1 MKSTYLL
8 LSLFALSVFV
18 IFSCKKI
25 LEPEKQPVM
34 TNPTSATEQ
43 RIRDFL
49 DGTNQMKGE
58 QTYTIEEAIWYCEAS
73 LNFTYAIYDST
84 FNFLSHE
91 TCRLS
96 IDLNE
101 NSTVNENELMDAY
114 EKLVDSL
121 ESHYDGILT
130 TPKHVMICDVKYDGV
145 TSGQL
150 DISMISVI
158 AFGTSPSPYGSFGP
172 TDYWWSGDEDGK
184 CNGYS
189 GIGDATTAL
198 ENKMNNTLVAP
209 AENVRIYYTD
219 IESVEYVNPE
229 DYPYEYGP
237 RGLRGYAFA
246 DDDPEAGVQCLPPG
260 ELNFYISNNGIPYII
275 DDNDTFEDLEFCEI
289 DVIWDYLNDPND
301 YYEEHFYTLMYG
313 ERHETNIS
321 ATDL

>member
-1 MKSTYLL
+1 MFVST
-8 LSLFALSVFV
+8 
-18 IFSCKKI
+18 
-25 LEPEKQPVM
+25 
-34 TNPTSATEQ
+34 
-43 RIRDFL
+43 
-49 DGTNQMKGE
+49 
-58 QTYTIEEAIWYCEAS
+58 
-73 LNFTYAIYDST
+73 IYDSL
-84 FNFLSHE
+84 FNFLSHK

-96 IDLNE
+96 LDLNE

-121 ESHYDGILT
+121 ETHYDDILT

-150 DISMISVI
+150 DISMVSVI
-158 AFGTSPSPYGSFGP
+158 AFGTSPIPYGSFGP

-184 CNGYS
+184 CSGYS

-198 ENKMNNTLVAP
+198 EHKLNDPLVAP

-219 IESVEYVNPE
+219 VETVENVDPE

-237 RGLRGYAFA
+237 RGLRGYAFF
-246 DDDPEAGVQCLPPG
+246 DEDPGAGVQCLPPG
-260 ELNFYISNNGIPYII
+260 ELNFYISSNGIQYII

-289 DVIWDYLNDPND
+289 DVIWENIIWDH
-301 YYEEHFYTLMYG
+301 YYEEHFYSISYG

>member
-8 LSLFALSVFV
+8 FSLIALSVFV

-25 LEPEKQPVM
+25 HEPEKQSDM
-34 TNPTSATEQ
+34 THLASATEQ
-43 RIRDFL
+43 KVRDFL

-172 TDYWWSGDEDGK
+172 TDYWWSGDLEGK
-184 CNGYS
+184 CNSYS

-219 IESVEYVNPE
+219 IETIENVDPE
-229 DYPYEYGP
+229 DYPYENGP
-237 RGLRGYAFA
+237 RGLRGYAFG
-246 DDDPEAGVQCLPPG
+246 DDDPNAWVQCLPPG
-260 ELNFYISNNGIPYII
+260 ELNFYISSNGIPYII
-275 DDNDTFEDLEFCEI
+275 DDNDTFEDLEFCKI
-289 DVIWDYLNDPND
+289 DVEWWNMYGNES
-301 YYEEHFYTLMYG
+301 YYEVHYYTISYG
-313 ERHETNIS
+313 ERNETYIAAS
-321 ATDL
+321 DL